1 MINISLLAIRKIS
14 YGDDIGA
21 KGMSGYGSAAPWCQK
36 KPKNQKLSI
45 GDDILN
51 YKRLCLWVCVSVCES
66 CNMTIFSTVWFKHLN
81 IYMTPARQGSD
92 SDLNI

>member
-51 YKRLCLWVCVSVCES
+51 YKRLCL
-66 CNMTIFSTVWFKHLN
+66 
-81 IYMTPARQGSD
+81 
-92 SDLNI
+92 